1 MTYQGE
7 DVPFQKV
14 NQVIQDTKAYMWLA
28 TDQGLYRF
36 NGSEF
41 QDFNT
46 SLSSKYIKSI
56 IPWEKDTL
64 LFSNDVGIF
73 KLFYKEDQV
82 QIVKKM
88 EVGESGQS
96 LSYPEKLFKDSASR
110 LWVGQLDGT
119 IFMVDKN
126 TSVKLKIPLIPK
138 IKTPKIFFAED
149 QFNTIWALIPNMG
162 LYYFDV
168 VPRTLKQWGS
178 FTDMQH
184 FYIKK
189 NKLLLVG
196 ERILELTINAN
207 QKITSQRDFE
217 THGTQFKFITKDR
230 FETYFL
236 SSDQGIF
243 MLREDDGLL
252 QRVFGSNDPHRVE
265 ELPYRN
271 VNDLYFS
278 SDQLRPGGIIWVS
291 TSSGL
296 GLMSSPY
303 FQSISGLSHD
313 NVFCLGATPNNEVLI
328 SQSEV
333 YRITNNT
340 NKLIYKKVEGVNRV
354 TGIGSHKNDIW
365 LGTAYA
371 HILHYNANK
380 LQREHDLSKRGGGIF
395 FMHTDHVGDNW
406 FCQAP
411 TDKPIVGIAKIN
423 KKDELIIYDETK
435 GLNSRV
441 LVVDEGGR
449 SELYAAGIGKE
460 NYLYK
465 YDRAKDMFENKSV
478 PFPFKVGNNFEVHDI
493 AVDQKGMVWMG
504 TTDGLLKYD
513 TEQIRRMD
521 IGASTRNEIRS
532 VCTMNDGSLWLATDT
547 NGLLHLSPD
556 GSYVLFDEK
565 SGTPSKVAAYRSII
579 LDHEQKLWVGTA
591 EGAVYSLRPNPIPL
605 KTREPVLQKVQV
617 DDSEQ
622 PITETISFSEG
633 LITKLNFASI
643 NFPGDEIK
651 YQYKIFEKDIPEDE
665 VLNIMWSTPI
675 EEPEVKI
682 QGLKTG
688 RYGLLVRAQKPGGY
702 VWSLP

>member
-1 MTYQGE
+1 
-7 DVPFQKV
+7 
-14 NQVIQDTKAYMWLA
+14 
-28 TDQGLYRF
+28 
-36 NGSEF
+36 
-41 QDFNT
+41 
-46 SLSSKYIKSI
+46 
-56 IPWEKDTL
+56 
-64 LFSNDVGIF
+64 
-73 KLFYKEDQV
+73 
-82 QIVKKM
+82 
-88 EVGESGQS
+88 
-96 LSYPEKLFKDSASR
+96 
-110 LWVGQLDGT
+110 
-119 IFMVDKN
+119 
-126 TSVKLKIPLIPK
+126 
-138 IKTPKIFFAED
+138 
-149 QFNTIWALIPNMG
+149 
-162 LYYFDV
+162 
-168 VPRTLKQWGS
+168 
-178 FTDMQH
+178 
-184 FYIKK
+184 
-189 NKLLLVG
+189 
-196 ERILELTINAN
+196 
-207 QKITSQRDFE
+207 
-217 THGTQFKFITKDR
+217 
-230 FETYFL
+230 
-236 SSDQGIF
+236 
-243 MLREDDGLL
+243 
-252 QRVFGSNDPHRVE
+252 
-265 ELPYRN
+265 
-271 VNDLYFS
+271 
-278 SDQLRPGGIIWVS
+278 
-291 TSSGL
+291 
-296 GLMSSPY
+296 LMSSPY

-340 NKLIYKKVEGVNRV
+340 NKLTYKKVEGVNRV

-371 HILHYNANK
+371 HILHYNADK

-478 PFPFKVGNNFEVHDI
+478 PFPFKVGSNFEVHDI

-702 VWSLP
+702 AWSLPANIDIVVKKKWYGTWWGITLFLSVGLLFFWYYARLWILKKVKSLEFTLSQKQNELNAKEAELLVQTSSLEHQKEALENAGTGIHIIHDIIKQIPQGVGWEKVLPVLRRLTELPTNIDALEMAFKKDEEVYYYGFKRGNSKLEKRQEEFNEKSNLASYVMSSNKAMLISDFDAEVGQYIDKKGNGGYVSKILVPFQGSGKGEMVFCIYSLGKHKFTERDRTLIQILSSFLASNTIDELK